1 MSKVFITGVNGFIG
15 SHLAEKFLNTGH
27 EVFGL
32 VRKTSNLK
40 FIKDF
45 NIHLFY
51 GDITERDSLSKS
63 LPGMDVVV
71 HNAAF
76 ASDWGS
82 FEEFYKINVTGTQ
95 NVAEIASELNIKR
108 FVHISTVAIHGF
120 RNPDKMDESA
130 PVVKSIFPYCETKRI
145 ADEWLF
151 EFAKITKMEITSI
164 KPGNV
169 FGTRDHTFIEKY
181 LDALEKGK
189 GGFVDG
195 GRHVT
200 CPTYVENLADA
211 VVLSSFHPSAIGEA
225 FNITDGVDINW
236 LDFTNMLADEMG
248 IKRPKMSIPFPIGY
262 SVAFLMEMFYIL
274 FRIKNAPILTRYRIS
289 NGGSDYHFSIE
300 KARKLLGFEPK
311 IKLEEAVRRSVEWY
325 KNSRLS

>member
-15 SHLAEKFLNTGH
+15 SHLAEKFINAGH
-27 EVFGL
+27 EVSGL

-45 NIHLFY
+45 KIELFY
-51 GDITERDSLSKS
+51 GDITNRDSLRES
-63 LPGMDVVV
+63 LKGIDVVV

-82 FEEFYKINVTGTQ
+82 YEEFYKINVTGTQ
-95 NVAEIASELNIKR
+95 NVAEIASENNVRR

-120 RNPDKMDESA
+120 KNPNRMDETA
-130 PVVKSIFPYCETKRI
+130 PTAKSIFPYCETKRI

-151 EFAKITKMEITSI
+151 EYAKTTKMEITSI

-181 LDALEKGK
+181 LEALKDGK

-200 CPTYVENLADA
+200 CPTYVGNLADA
-211 VVLSSFHPSAIGEA
+211 VVLAAFHPDAIGEA
-225 FNITDGVDINW
+225 FNITDDVDINW
-236 LDFTNMLADEMG
+236 KDFTNMFADELG
-248 IKRPKMSIPFPIGY
+248 VKRPKMSIPFPIGY
-262 SVAFLMEMFYIL
+262 TIAFLMEMFYLL
-274 FRIKNAPILTRYRIS
+274 FRIKNAPLLTRHRIS
-289 NGGSDYHFSIE
+289 TGGSDYHFSIE
-300 KARKLLGFEPK
+300 KARKILGFEPK
-311 IKLEEAVRRSVEWY
+311 IKLDEAVRRSVEWY
-325 KNSRLS
+325 KNRK

>member
-15 SHLAEKFLNTGH
+15 SHLAEKFINAGH
-27 EVFGL
+27 EVSGL

-45 NIHLFY
+45 KIELFY
-51 GDITERDSLSKS
+51 GDITNRDSLRES
-63 LPGMDVVV
+63 LKGIDVVV

-82 FEEFYKINVTGTQ
+82 YEEFYKINVTGTQ
-95 NVAEIASELNIKR
+95 NVAEIASENNVRR

-120 RNPDKMDESA
+120 KNPNRMDETA
-130 PVVKSIFPYCETKRI
+130 PTAKSIFPYCETKRI

-151 EFAKITKMEITSI
+151 EYAKTTKMEITSI

-181 LDALEKGK
+181 LEALKDGK

-200 CPTYVENLADA
+200 CPTYVGNLADA
-211 VVLSSFHPSAIGEA
+211 VVLAAFHPDAIGEA
-225 FNITDGVDINW
+225 FNITDDVDINW
-236 LDFTNMLADEMG
+236 KDFTNMFADELG
-248 IKRPKMSIPFPIGY
+248 VKRPKMSIPFPIGY
-262 SVAFLMEMFYIL
+262 TIAFLMEMFYLL
-274 FRIKNAPILTRYRIS
+274 FRIKNAPLLTRYRIS

-300 KARKLLGFEPK
+300 KARKILGFEPK
-311 IKLEEAVRRSVEWY
+311 IKLDEAVRRSVEWY
-325 KNSRLS
+325 KNRK

>member
-1 MSKVFITGVNGFIG
+1 MSKILITGVNGFIG
-15 SHLAEKFLNTGH
+15 SHLAEKFINAGH
-27 EVFGL
+27 EVSGL
-32 VRKTSNLK
+32 VRKTSDLK

-45 NIHLFY
+45 KIELFY
-51 GDITERDSLSKS
+51 GDITDRESIDKACKGVDILI
-63 LPGMDVVV
+63 

-82 FEEFYKINVTGTQ
+82 FEEFYKINVMGTQ
-95 NVAEIASELNIKR
+95 NVAEIASENNVKR

-120 RNPDKMDESA
+120 KNPNKMDETA
-130 PVVKSIFPYCETKRI
+130 PAVKSIFPYCETKRI

-151 EFAKITKMEITSI
+151 EFAKSTKMEITSI

-181 LDALEKGK
+181 LDALKVGK

-211 VVLSSFHPSAIGEA
+211 VVIAAFHPAAVGEA
-225 FNITDGVDINW
+225 FNITDGVEINW
-236 LDFTNMLADEMG
+236 KVFTDMFADELG
-248 IKRPKMSIPFPIGY
+248 VKRLKLSIPFSIGY

-274 FRIKNAPILTRYRIS
+274 FRIKNAPLLTRYRIS

-300 KARKLLGFEPK
+300 KARKILGFEPK
-311 IKLEEAVRRSVEWY
+311 IKFEDAVRRSVEWY
-325 KNSRLS
+325 KNRN

>member
-1 MSKVFITGVNGFIG
+1 MSKIFITGVNGFIG
-15 SHLAEKFLNTGH
+15 SHLAEKFINAGH
-27 EVFGL
+27 EVSGL
-32 VRKTSNLK
+32 VRKTSDLK

-45 NIHLFY
+45 KIELFY
-51 GDITERDSLSKS
+51 GDITDRDSLSKS

-95 NVAEIASELNIKR
+95 NVAEISSENNVKR

-120 RNPDKMDESA
+120 KNPDKMDETA
-130 PVVKSIFPYCETKRI
+130 PAVKSIFPYCETKRI

-151 EFAKITKMEITSI
+151 EFAKTTKMEVTSI

-181 LDALEKGK
+181 LEALESGK

-200 CPTYVENLADA
+200 CPAYVENLADA
-211 VVLSSFHPSAIGEA
+211 VVLASFNTKAIGEA
-225 FNITDGVDINW
+225 FNITDGIDINW
-236 LDFTNMLADEMG
+236 RDFTNMFADELG
-248 IKRPKMSIPFPIGY
+248 VKRPKMSIPFPIGY
-262 SVAFLMEMFYIL
+262 TVAFLMEMFYIL
-274 FRIKNAPILTRYRIS
+274 FRIKNAPLLTRYRIS

-300 KARKLLGFEPK
+300 KARKLLGYEPK

-325 KNSRLS
+325 KNSR